1 MGGSAPRTGE
11 GWSAFPQREA
21 TRGLGSCLVAGAI
34 RDSLAIRD
42 GLEVPDFLLLALVET
57 VLRFEF
63 DRGRGSRPGGTE
75 KKRKKSQH
83 RWGWGVRDPGCE
95 GDILR
100 TSGGPHSI
108 ALPGLTM
115 AWCTS
120 PLSRF
125 ARRRRHGSSTTVG
138 YRTLM
143 ASPEMSWKYRAK
155 IGEGRGG
162 RPAGAARA
170 PEHLFGAA
178 RPPATGCKGCPG
190 GARDIGNREP

>member
-1 MGGSAPRTGE
+1 M
-11 GWSAFPQREA
+11 
-21 TRGLGSCLVAGAI
+21 GSCLVAGAI

-83 RWGWGVRDPGCE
+83 RWGWGVREPGCE

-138 YRTLM
+138 YRTDGIRKCLGNIELK
-143 ASPEMSWKYRAK
+143 S
-155 IGEGRGG
+155 GRGG
-162 RPAGAARA
+162 AAVLQGR
-170 PEHLFGAA
+170 PEHQSTCLERRGPRRRGVRGAQGE
-178 RPPATGCKGCPG
+178 RGILETGSPSGPDLGDRRC
-190 GARDIGNREP
+190 A

>member
-1 MGGSAPRTGE
+1 M
-11 GWSAFPQREA
+11 
-21 TRGLGSCLVAGAI
+21 GSCLVAGAI

-83 RWGWGVRDPGCE
+83 RWGWGVREPGCE

-155 IGEGRGG
+155 IGGGGAAGVLQG
-162 RPAGAARA
+162 RPEHQSTCLERRGPRRRGVRGAQGERGIL
-170 PEHLFGAA
+170 E
-178 RPPATGCKGCPG
+178 TGSPSGPDLGDRRC
-190 GARDIGNREP
+190 A